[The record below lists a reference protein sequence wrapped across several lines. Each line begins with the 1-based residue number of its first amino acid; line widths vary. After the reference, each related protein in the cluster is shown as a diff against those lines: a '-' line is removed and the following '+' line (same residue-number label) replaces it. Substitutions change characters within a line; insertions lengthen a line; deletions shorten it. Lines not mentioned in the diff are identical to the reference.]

1 MKRFRS
7 PSVLVLRVKAW
18 LAVFA
23 VAAMTVGVC
32 AAGPATNGNGAAP
45 GFETTVEPF
54 LQQNCFLCHNA
65 KLKTGGL
72 NLQSFPDANSVAAAR
87 ATWEQVEK
95 KIAAGEMPP
104 KGLPRPAAASVTAVT
119 KWLDAEFQREDA
131 LAKPVAGRVTARRLN
146 RAEYNNTIR
155 DLLAVNT
162 RPADQFPQDD
172 SGYGFD
178 DIGDVLTVS
187 PVLMDRYLRAAEQV
201 VHQALDGPAAMQVS
215 LEKLRGGP
223 GKIVHTKTAP
233 AEYDETG
240 LTLPNA
246 VHAMYRFP
254 VEGDY
259 TIRMYPGGSRPGGS
273 DGIQLALWLD
283 GTRMCVVD
291 LDIGDNAP
299 GSTPG
304 EQDLTGRP
312 KECTV
317 HVTAGEHWVAATIP
331 HLYEGLP
338 ASYHGPKPSSRPIP
352 KVDLS
357 SFFASLDARKDLTPE
372 KKAAIKQRV
381 EARMKEVKPANDA
394 HLSYIEVV
402 GPYHEVMG
410 PSEASLRKIFVCGH
424 LDGHHNASCPRVI
437 TASFLERAF
446 RRPVSDA
453 EVEKYL
459 GLYKQA
465 RREGGSFNDGIALAL
480 EGALVS
486 PDFLFRIEKDP
497 GTVEDGAAYPV
508 NDFELASRLSYFLW
522 SSMPDEE
529 LERCARNHALRNPEV
544 LDAEVHRMLRDAK
557 SEALVDNFGGQWLQF
572 RALESAQPDRDKF
585 PQFDEYLRMSMRKET
600 EMFFSA
606 IVHEDRSVLDF
617 LDGNYTYVNQ
627 RLAELY
633 GIPGVVG
640 PEFRRV
646 DLTGNAERGGVLGQA
661 SVLTVSSYATR
672 TSPVIRG
679 KWILENI
686 LNDPVPP
693 PPPNVPNLDVAEVGT
708 SVSLR
713 QQLEKHR
720 ANAVC
725 ATCHSRM
732 DPLGFGLENYNAI
745 GVWRTKDGK
754 FPIDASGVLPN
765 GRKFDGPE
773 GLKAVLLSDR
783 EAFARCMA
791 EKMLTYALGRGV
803 EDYDR
808 PTVNGIVKQMAAHDY
823 KFSSLVLG
831 IVNSVPFQMQEE
843 KGQKLV
849 SHDHHS

>member
-1 MKRFRS
+1 
-7 PSVLVLRVKAW
+7 
-18 LAVFA
+18 
-23 VAAMTVGVC
+23 
-32 AAGPATNGNGAAP
+32 
-45 GFETTVEPF
+45 
-54 LQQNCFLCHNA
+54 
-65 KLKTGGL
+65 
-72 NLQSFPDANSVAAAR
+72 
-87 ATWEQVEK
+87 
-95 KIAAGEMPP
+95 
-104 KGLPRPAAASVTAVT
+104 
-119 KWLDAEFQREDA
+119 
-131 LAKPVAGRVTARRLN
+131 
-146 RAEYNNTIR
+146 
-155 DLLAVNT
+155 
-162 RPADQFPQDD
+162 
-172 SGYGFD
+172 
-178 DIGDVLTVS
+178 
-187 PVLMDRYLRAAEQV
+187 
-201 VHQALDGPAAMQVS
+201 
-215 LEKLRGGP
+215 
-223 GKIVHTKTAP
+223 
-233 AEYDETG
+233 
-240 LTLPNA
+240 
-246 VHAMYRFP
+246 
-254 VEGDY
+254 
-259 TIRMYPGGSRPGGS
+259 
-273 DGIQLALWLD
+273 
-283 GTRMCVVD
+283 
-291 LDIGDNAP
+291 
-299 GSTPG
+299 
-304 EQDLTGRP
+304 
-312 KECTV
+312 
-317 HVTAGEHWVAATIP
+317 
-331 HLYEGLP
+331 
-338 ASYHGPKPSSRPIP
+338 
-352 KVDLS
+352 
-357 SFFASLDARKDLTPE
+357 
-372 KKAAIKQRV
+372 
-381 EARMKEVKPANDA
+381 MKEVKPANDA

-529 LERCARNHALRNPEV
+529 LERCARNHTLRNPEV
-544 LDAEVHRMLRDAK
+544 LEAEVHRMLRDAK